1 MTAGAT
7 SDGRGRTGN
16 FDLVTLDLDG
26 SLIPHD
32 TVFAAILR
40 DNGHAAFAQETDR
53 AYVGGRLSLEDCFH
67 MQWAKVQPLTLA
79 DLHRSLRKA
88 TWLAGIGDG
97 VARLKA
103 AGLRVCL
110 LTDQPSTCTDFLGR
124 WGLTDAICSPVTVKD
139 GKQVAIDARFDKLA
153 NLRRHLAAWKMPE
166 ARVCHVGNGSNDIP
180 VFKAVGGSVALFEDP
195 DVRKAA
201 KAWIAEPTSLG
212 EVVDSVLRLHGEM
225 ESSPKP
231 PQTP

>member
-1 MTAGAT
+1 MSPAAQP
-7 SDGRGRTGN
+7 GR

-26 SLIPHD
+26 TLMPND

-40 DNGHAAFAQETDR
+40 DQGFAKEVEASDAAYFAGKTT
-53 AYVGGRLSLEDCFH
+53 LEECFWE
-67 MQWAKVQPLTLA
+67 QWALVQRLTLA

-88 TWLAGIGDG
+88 TWLPGIAEG

-124 WGLTDAICSPVTVKD
+124 WGLTDAICSQVKVKE
-139 GKQVAIDARFDKLA
+139 GQQVSIDASFDKLA
-153 NLRRHLAAWKMPE
+153 NLRRRLAEWKVPE
-166 ARVCHVGNGSNDIP
+166 SRVCHVGNGSNDIP
-180 VFKAVGGSVALFEDP
+180 VFRAVGGAVAVFDNQ

-201 KAWIAEPTSLG
+201 QRWVAQPKSLC
-212 EVVDSVLRLHGEM
+212 ELVDVVLALHSDGGNV
-225 ESSPKP
+225 ESRSQSPH
-231 PQTP
+231 TR